1 MSDSKGSASGAGGG
15 CPVDHSA
22 MKTQVADIHMSQAP
36 HGSGCPVDHGQKS
49 RLPTFAQSL
58 FGSST
63 DESQQQHQESRPSS
77 SESKCPV
84 NHGNSAQSEV
94 NPLNMMPNL
103 TQEMHEGQT
112 SKLSVERE
120 LSSIPRATGSSDPND
135 SYGGNGQVWE
145 YPSPQQFY
153 NALAR
158 KNMEAPEEYMDIM
171 VDIHNFLNEGAW
183 NEVLKWESR
192 HKDRCLNPKLLRL
205 QGRPRDLSPLARIT
219 SWIHGVRPF
228 DRHDWYVDRC
238 GKQVRYVIDYYEGIP
253 ENDMPV
259 FNLVVRPAI
268 DDFESLTDRARQ
280 LWQDA
285 KEKYFGS
292 EQK

>member
-1 MSDSKGSASGAGGG
+1 MAGTPNQDSGSGNNIQGGGG

-22 MKTQVADIHMSQAP
+22 IHKYQHSSATSSSDAP
-36 HGSGCPVDHGQKS
+36 HGSSCPIDHGEKGPS
-49 RLPTFAQSL
+49 FAQSL
-58 FGSST
+58 FGSPPPNKSA
-63 DESQQQHQESRPSS
+63 
-77 SESKCPV
+77 CPV
-84 NHGNSAQSEV
+84 NHGSASAAEERPSSSFI

-103 TQEMHEGQT
+103 TQDRHEGQQT
-112 SKLSVERE
+112 ALSTDRE
-120 LSSIPRATGSSDPND
+120 LSSIPRANSESSND
-135 SYGGNGQVWE
+135 NVWE

-158 KNMEAPEEYMDIM
+158 KNMAAPEEYMDIM

-183 NEVLKWESR
+183 NEVLKWEAR
-192 HKDRCLNPKLLRL
+192 HKTECLMPRLMRL
-205 QGRPRDLSPLARIT
+205 QGRPRDLSPMARMS

-238 GKQVRYVIDYYEGIP
+238 GKQVRYVIDYYEGVP

-268 DDFESLTDRARQ
+268 DNFSSLTDRAKQ
-280 LWQDA
+280 LWADA
-285 KEKYFGS
+285 KGKYFGS
-292 EQK
+292 EKK